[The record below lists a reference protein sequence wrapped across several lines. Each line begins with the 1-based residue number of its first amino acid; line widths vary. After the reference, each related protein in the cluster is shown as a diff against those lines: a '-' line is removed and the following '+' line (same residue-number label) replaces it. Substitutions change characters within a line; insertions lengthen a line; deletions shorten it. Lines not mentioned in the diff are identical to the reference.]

1 MQVSVEKTS
10 ELSRKM
16 TVSIPENV
24 VQEKMDERLQSLAK
38 DIRIDGF
45 RPGKAPKHI
54 IKKIYGERVRV
65 EITNDLIQSSYF
77 EALQSQALT
86 PAGHPYIDSLD
97 GSEGFKYTA
106 VFEVYPEINLD
117 SVKNLNLT
125 RKVATVEEHDIDGMI
140 EKLRLQQKTWHEVAR
155 PAQTGDQVTVHFSG
169 WSEGE
174 NFTDGKVENYPVAIG
189 GKQMIPGFE
198 DSLIGLAAGG
208 QKTFT
213 ITFPEEY
220 GNTKLAGKEAQFE
233 VEAVK
238 VAEPL
243 LPEIDAEFIKGYGIE
258 AGTLEAFRDDVKAN
272 MERELAN
279 ALHSKFKTSVMDAL
293 YEAVTVTVPNTL
305 VDQEVEQMMKPYIE
319 NAKRQKIKLAD
330 LKLPRDIFEEQ
341 ARRRV
346 ALGLILGEIIAAQ
359 NIKLDD
365 GKVRAAIE
373 DMAVGYEKPEDV
385 IEWYYADKKRLQ
397 DVQQLVIE
405 DQAVAWLAAQATV
418 TDEQTTF
425 AAIMDKQEP

>member
-1 MQVSVEKTS
+1 M
-10 ELSRKM
+10 
-16 TVSIPENV
+16 SIPENV